1 MSILIFILV
10 LGILVLIHELGHF
23 LVAKKKGVLVEEF
36 GFGFPPRIFAKK
48 IGETIYSINLIPFGG
63 FVKLY
68 GEEYHQVESDP
79 YPLEQKQSRAF
90 AFKHPQTK
98 SLIIV
103 AGVLMNFLLAI
114 FLYYITLS
122 LNNFKS
128 EPMPLINDYNFRFGS
143 QENRVVIGAVVK
155 KSPASKTKIQIG
167 DLTSRIGV
175 KTKSGQIIWYPISKP
190 EQFIELVKKSKDTPI
205 YLDLENIINDEKK
218 IVQVIPRYDPELKR
232 AIIGINLVEATIIK
246 YDTVLDRLFM
256 GFLQSYNVTAYNLEG
271 MRFLINQSAKEKS
284 LQPVAEG
291 SAGPL
296 GIFRII
302 DETVQSSGKKL
313 TLNTLNLLALLSL
326 SLGFINI
333 LPFPALDG
341 GRFALVVYEWL
352 TKRRINQ
359 NLERN
364 LNLIGFVILLTLAGL
379 ITINDIIK
387 IYR

>member
-1 MSILIFILV
+1 
-10 LGILVLIHELGHF
+10 
-23 LVAKKKGVLVEEF
+23 
-36 GFGFPPRIFAKK
+36 
-48 IGETIYSINLIPFGG
+48 
-63 FVKLY
+63 
-68 GEEYHQVESDP
+68 
-79 YPLEQKQSRAF
+79 
-90 AFKHPQTK
+90 
-98 SLIIV
+98 
-103 AGVLMNFLLAI
+103 LMNFLLAI